1 MKKSIPLFTLI
12 LLSAVALTSL
22 AYVRFN
28 QPAAGTSYALSYDG
42 IYIDLLTQEKVDAL
56 RSEPAGTEL
65 HIVKVNQ
72 DGYVPGTTFAGNG
85 STEHYV
91 AFDYQGIEL
100 QLHFLDDVLLEC
112 RKTASQEI
120 RELKEGM
127 PTEELSEEAVND
139 MELYALETL
148 LKNKSWVTD
157 PQVLQDVLTEYSRQ
171 VQAYF
176 DKA

>member
-1 MKKSIPLFTLI
+1 MC
-12 LLSAVALTSL
+12 
-22 AYVRFN
+22 
-28 QPAAGTSYALSYDG
+28 
-42 IYIDLLTQEKVDAL
+42 
-56 RSEPAGTEL
+56 
-65 HIVKVNQ
+65 
-72 DGYVPGTTFAGNG
+72 PGPPSRATAPQ
-85 STEHYV
+85 V
-91 AFDYQGIEL
+91 AFDYRGIEL

-120 RELKEGM
+120 RELREGM
-127 PTEELSEEAVND
+127 PAEELSEEAVND

-176 DKA
+176 DEA